1 MRGYTA
7 HVFSLVLSTD
17 FSILMTSASA
27 ALGHWRRWTPA
38 LRVETLALFAG
49 LFFTLSSNG
58 LFWRAAF
65 AERDFAGAGDWLF
78 AAGLFVTLTALH
90 FLILLVLCNRWTA
103 KPLLAVILIATAF
116 ASYYMASYTVFL
128 DPSMLRNV
136 LRTDVKEAGE
146 LFSLGMLPHLVLYGL
161 LPLLLLTRV
170 RVVRDA
176 WRPALLRRALSL
188 VLGVLILGGALVAI
202 FQDMAPLMRNN
213 KEVRYLITPANYL
226 YSLARVLGSD
236 ASAATRERQQIGLDA
251 TLAPSWQTRKKPTLF
266 VVVVGE
272 TARAANWGL
281 SGYARQTTPQLAERD
296 VINFAQVTSCGTNTE
311 VSLPCMFSL
320 QGRRNYDEDKI
331 RGSESLLNV
340 LERAGLRVLWRDNQS
355 GCKGVCTG
363 VETQKLD
370 SAKVPGLCDGE
381 RCFDE
386 ILTHDLDQVL
396 ADRQGNLVIVMHQLG
411 NHGPAYYKRYPEA
424 FRRYTP
430 ECETPDLAKCERETV
445 VNAYDNAIL
454 YTDHVLAKTIDFLK
468 AKSATYD
475 TAMLYVSDHGESLG
489 ENGLYLHGVPYSI
502 APKVQVEVPMTLWV
516 SPGYAQ
522 SFALDTDCLRQRAA
536 QPATHDNL
544 FHSLLGML
552 DVRTSIYDAGLD
564 VAAQC
569 RR

>member
-1 MRGYTA
+1 
-7 HVFSLVLSTD
+7 
-17 FSILMTSASA
+17 MTSASA

-522 SFALDTDCLRQRAA
+522 SFALDTDCLRQRAT

>member
-1 MRGYTA
+1 
-7 HVFSLVLSTD
+7 
-17 FSILMTSASA
+17 MTSVSA
-27 ALGHWRRWTPA
+27 ALGHWRRWTPT
-38 LRVETLALFAG
+38 LRVETLALLAG
-49 LFFTLSSNG
+49 LFFTLCSNG

-65 AERDFAGAGDWLF
+65 TERDFSVAGDWLF

-90 FLILLVLCNRWTA
+90 FLILSVLFNRWTA
-103 KPLLAVILIATAF
+103 KPLLAVILVATAF

-146 LFSLGMLPHLVLYGL
+146 LFSLGMLPHLLLYAA
-161 LPLLLLTRV
+161 LPLLLLSRV

-188 VLGVLILGGALVAI
+188 VLGVLLLAGALVAI

-236 ASAATRERQQIGLDA
+236 ASAATRERQKIGLDA
-251 TLAPSWQTRKKPTLF
+251 TLAPSWQARKKPALF

-281 SGYARQTTPQLAERD
+281 SGYARQTTPQLAERE
-296 VINFAQVTSCGTNTE
+296 VINFAQVTACGTNTE

-320 QGRRNYDEDKI
+320 YGRRNYDEDKI

-340 LERAGLRVLWRDNQS
+340 LDRAGLRVLWRDNQS

-363 VETQKLD
+363 VETHKLD
-370 SAKVPGLCDGE
+370 NAKLPELCDGE

-396 ADRQGNLVIVMHQLG
+396 ADRQGNLVIVLHQLG
-411 NHGPAYYKRYPEA
+411 NHGPAYYKRYPDA
-424 FRRYTP
+424 FRRYGP
-430 ECETPDLAKCERETV
+430 VCETPDLAKCEREAV

-502 APKVQVEVPMTLWV
+502 APKVQVEVPMSLWL
-516 SPGYAQ
+516 SPGYAA
-522 SFALDTDCLRQRAA
+522 SFGIDADCLRQRAT

-552 DVRTSIYDAGLD
+552 DVRTSIYDANLD

>member
-1 MRGYTA
+1 
-7 HVFSLVLSTD
+7 
-17 FSILMTSASA
+17 MTSASA

>member
-1 MRGYTA
+1 M
-7 HVFSLVLSTD
+7 
-17 FSILMTSASA
+17 
-27 ALGHWRRWTPA
+27 
-38 LRVETLALFAG
+38 
-49 LFFTLSSNG
+49 
-58 LFWRAAF
+58 
-65 AERDFAGAGDWLF
+65 
-78 AAGLFVTLTALH
+78 
-90 FLILLVLCNRWTA
+90 
-103 KPLLAVILIATAF
+103 ILIATAF

-176 WRPALLRRALSL
+176 WRPALLRRTLSL

>member
-1 MRGYTA
+1 
-7 HVFSLVLSTD
+7 
-17 FSILMTSASA
+17 MTSASA

-58 LFWRAAF
+58 LFWCAAF

-161 LPLLLLTRV
+161 LPLLLLIRV

>member
-1 MRGYTA
+1 
-7 HVFSLVLSTD
+7 
-17 FSILMTSASA
+17 MTSASA

-146 LFSLGMLPHLVLYGL
+146 VFSLGMLPHLVLYGL

>member
-1 MRGYTA
+1 
-7 HVFSLVLSTD
+7 
-17 FSILMTSASA
+17 MTSASA

-386 ILTHDLDQVL
+386 ILTHDLGQVL

>member
-1 MRGYTA
+1 
-7 HVFSLVLSTD
+7 
-17 FSILMTSASA
+17 MTSASA

-176 WRPALLRRALSL
+176 WRPALLRRTLSL

-411 NHGPAYYKRYPEA
+411 NHGPAYYKRYPDA

>member
-1 MRGYTA
+1 
-7 HVFSLVLSTD
+7 
-17 FSILMTSASA
+17 MTSASA

-65 AERDFAGAGDWLF
+65 AERDFAGAGDWRF

>member
-1 MRGYTA
+1 
-7 HVFSLVLSTD
+7 
-17 FSILMTSASA
+17 MTSASA

-176 WRPALLRRALSL
+176 WRPALLRRTLSL

>member
-1 MRGYTA
+1 
-7 HVFSLVLSTD
+7 
-17 FSILMTSASA
+17 MTSASA

-38 LRVETLALFAG
+38 LRVETLALLAG

>member
-1 MRGYTA
+1 
-7 HVFSLVLSTD
+7 
-17 FSILMTSASA
+17 MTSASA

-213 KEVRYLITPANYL
+213 KEVRYLITPANYR

>member
-1 MRGYTA
+1 MLA
-7 HVFSLVLSTD
+7 QFLQFLFSGLTVGATYAL
-17 FSILMTSASA
+17 A
-27 ALGHWRRWTPA
+27 ALG
-38 LRVETLALFAG
+38 
-49 LFFTLSSNG
+49 FTLIYN
-58 LFWRAAF
+58 
-65 AERDFAGAGDWLF
+65 
-78 AAGLFVTLTALH
+78 
-90 FLILLVLCNRWTA
+90 
-103 KPLLAVILIATAF
+103 
-116 ASYYMASYTVFL
+116 AS
-128 DPSMLRNV
+128 
-136 LRTDVKEAGE
+136 
-146 LFSLGMLPHLVLYGL
+146 H
-161 LPLLLLTRV
+161 
-170 RVVRDA
+170 
-176 WRPALLRRALSL
+176 
-188 VLGVLILGGALVAI
+188 
-202 FQDMAPLMRNN
+202 
-213 KEVRYLITPANYL
+213 
-226 YSLARVLGSD
+226 
-236 ASAATRERQQIGLDA
+236 
-251 TLAPSWQTRKKPTLF
+251 
-266 VVVVGE
+266 
-272 TARAANWGL
+272 
-281 SGYARQTTPQLAERD
+281 

>member
-1 MRGYTA
+1 
-7 HVFSLVLSTD
+7 
-17 FSILMTSASA
+17 MTSASA

-78 AAGLFVTLTALH
+78 AAGLFVAPPALH
-90 FLILLVLCNRWTA
+90 FLLLLVLCSRWTA

-161 LPLLLLTRV
+161 LPLLLLIRV

>member
-1 MRGYTA
+1 
-7 HVFSLVLSTD
+7 
-17 FSILMTSASA
+17 MTSASA

-161 LPLLLLTRV
+161 LPLLLLIRV

-544 FHSLLGML
+544 VHSLLGML

>member
-363 VETQKLD
+363 VET
-370 SAKVPGLCDGE
+370 
-381 RCFDE
+381 
-386 ILTHDLDQVL
+386 
-396 ADRQGNLVIVMHQLG
+396 
-411 NHGPAYYKRYPEA
+411 
-424 FRRYTP
+424 
-430 ECETPDLAKCERETV
+430 
-445 VNAYDNAIL
+445 
-454 YTDHVLAKTIDFLK
+454 
-468 AKSATYD
+468 
-475 TAMLYVSDHGESLG
+475 
-489 ENGLYLHGVPYSI
+489 
-502 APKVQVEVPMTLWV
+502 
-516 SPGYAQ
+516 
-522 SFALDTDCLRQRAA
+522 
-536 QPATHDNL
+536 
-544 FHSLLGML
+544 
-552 DVRTSIYDAGLD
+552 
-564 VAAQC
+564 
-569 RR
+569 

>member
-1 MRGYTA
+1 
-7 HVFSLVLSTD
+7 
-17 FSILMTSASA
+17 MTSASA

-188 VLGVLILGGALVAI
+188 VLGVLILGGTLVAI

-411 NHGPAYYKRYPEA
+411 NHGPAYYKRYPDA

>member
-1 MRGYTA
+1 
-7 HVFSLVLSTD
+7 
-17 FSILMTSASA
+17 MTSASA

-38 LRVETLALFAG
+38 LRVETLALLAG

-161 LPLLLLTRV
+161 LPLLLLIRV

>member
-1 MRGYTA
+1 
-7 HVFSLVLSTD
+7 
-17 FSILMTSASA
+17 MTSASA

-411 NHGPAYYKRYPEA
+411 NHGPAYYKRYPDA

>member
-1 MRGYTA
+1 
-7 HVFSLVLSTD
+7 
-17 FSILMTSASA
+17 MTSVSA

>member
-1 MRGYTA
+1 
-7 HVFSLVLSTD
+7 
-17 FSILMTSASA
+17 MTSASA

-65 AERDFAGAGDWLF
+65 SERDFAGAGDWLF

-386 ILTHDLDQVL
+386 NLTHDLDQVL

>member
-1 MRGYTA
+1 
-7 HVFSLVLSTD
+7 
-17 FSILMTSASA
+17 MTSASA

-65 AERDFAGAGDWLF
+65 AERDFAGAGDWPF
-78 AAGLFVTLTALH
+78 AAGLFVAPPALH

-161 LPLLLLTRV
+161 LPLLLLIRV

>member
-1 MRGYTA
+1 
-7 HVFSLVLSTD
+7 
-17 FSILMTSASA
+17 MTSASA

-396 ADRQGNLVIVMHQLG
+396 ADRQGNLFIVMHQLG

>member
-1 MRGYTA
+1 
-7 HVFSLVLSTD
+7 
-17 FSILMTSASA
+17 MTSVSA
-27 ALGHWRRWTPA
+27 ALGHWRRWTPT
-38 LRVETLALFAG
+38 LRVETLALLAG
-49 LFFTLSSNG
+49 LFFTLCSNG

-65 AERDFAGAGDWLF
+65 TERDFSVAGDWLF

-90 FLILLVLCNRWTA
+90 FLILSVLFNRWTA
-103 KPLLAVILIATAF
+103 KPLLAVILVATAF

-146 LFSLGMLPHLVLYGL
+146 LFSLGMLPHLLLYAA
-161 LPLLLLTRV
+161 LPLLLLSRV

-188 VLGVLILGGALVAI
+188 VLGVLLLAGALVAI

-236 ASAATRERQQIGLDA
+236 ASAATRERQKIGLDA
-251 TLAPSWQTRKKPTLF
+251 TLAPSWQARKKPALF

-281 SGYARQTTPQLAERD
+281 SGYARQTTPQLAERE
-296 VINFAQVTSCGTNTE
+296 VINFAQVTACGTNTE

-320 QGRRNYDEDKI
+320 YGRRNYDEDKI

-340 LERAGLRVLWRDNQS
+340 LDRAGLRVLWRDNQS

-363 VETQKLD
+363 VETHKLD
-370 SAKVPGLCDGE
+370 NAKLPELCDGE

-396 ADRQGNLVIVMHQLG
+396 ADRQGNLVIVLHQLG
-411 NHGPAYYKRYPEA
+411 NHGPAYYKRYPDA
-424 FRRYTP
+424 FRRYGP
-430 ECETPDLAKCERETV
+430 VCETPDLAKCEREAV

-468 AKSATYD
+468 AKSTTYD

-502 APKVQVEVPMTLWV
+502 APKVQVEVPMSLWL
-516 SPGYAQ
+516 SPGYAA
-522 SFALDTDCLRQRAA
+522 SFGIDADCLRQRAT

-552 DVRTSIYDAGLD
+552 DVRTSIYDANLD

>member
-1 MRGYTA
+1 
-7 HVFSLVLSTD
+7 
-17 FSILMTSASA
+17 MTSASA

-161 LPLLLLTRV
+161 LPLLLLIRV

>member
-1 MRGYTA
+1 
-7 HVFSLVLSTD
+7 
-17 FSILMTSASA
+17 MTSASA

-78 AAGLFVTLTALH
+78 AAGLFVILTALH

-161 LPLLLLTRV
+161 LPLLLLIRV

>member
-1 MRGYTA
+1 
-7 HVFSLVLSTD
+7 
-17 FSILMTSASA
+17 MTSASA

-363 VETQKLD
+363 VEEH
-370 SAKVPGLCDGE
+370 KVGNSKIPDLCDGD
-381 RCFDE
+381 RCLDE
-386 ILTHDLDQVL
+386 VLLHGLDGIL
-396 ADRQGNLVIVMHQLG
+396 ADTHGNLVLVLHQLG
-411 NHGPAYYKRYPEA
+411 NHGPAYFKRYPPA
-424 FRRYTP
+424 FRKFEP
-430 ECETPDLAKCERETV
+430 VCETSDLAKCSREAI
-445 VNAYDNAIL
+445 VNAYDNALL
-454 YTDHVLAKTIDFLK
+454 YTDHMLAQTIAFLK
-468 AKSATYD
+468 KQEEKFD
-475 TAMLYVSDHGESLG
+475 TGMIYLSDHGESLG
-489 ENGLYLHGVPYSI
+489 ENGLYLHGVPYPV
-502 APKVQVEVPMTLWV
+502 APKVQKEVPMVMWF
-516 SPGYAQ
+516 SPSYAKNF
-522 SFALDTDCLRQRAA
+522 SLDVDCLRA
-536 QPATHDNL
+536 QATRPVTHDHF
-544 FHSLLGML
+544 FHSVLGLL
-552 DVRTSIYDAGLD
+552 DIRTTVYDRTMD
-564 VAAQC
+564 ISQTC
-569 RR
+569 RPR

>member
-1 MRGYTA
+1 
-7 HVFSLVLSTD
+7 
-17 FSILMTSASA
+17 MTSASA

-161 LPLLLLTRV
+161 LPLLLLIRV

-386 ILTHDLDQVL
+386 ILSHDLDQVL